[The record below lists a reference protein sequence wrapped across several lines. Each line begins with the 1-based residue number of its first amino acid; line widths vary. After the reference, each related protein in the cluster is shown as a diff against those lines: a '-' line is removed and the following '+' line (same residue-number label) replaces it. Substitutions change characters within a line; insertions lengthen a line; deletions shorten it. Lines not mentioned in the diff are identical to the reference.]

1 MKSLILFLYRIL
13 RSDLKHF
20 LTVLLLTISISEINA
35 QTKVNLRQAD
45 LLTRGQR
52 DTEAFDRLIGNV
64 IFEQNETVIYCDSA
78 YFFKEKNSVEAFGNV
93 RILEGDSVTVTGKFL
108 EYDGNTKQA
117 ELQRNVVFT
126 KLATA
131 TLYTDHL
138 YYDRTRNLAYYRDG
152 GRLVDSINVLTSR
165 RGYYDVNSHMASF
178 KRNVNVKN
186 PDYTMTSDSLQYNSR
201 TKVIFF
207 RTETKVVNNQD
218 ESFIYKGGNYN
229 TITKKS
235 LMTQGL
241 LEARSYTIVGK
252 RYDLDDMR
260 KIYKIREDVAMTYR
274 QENLTIYGQSAD
286 HYRRSGIAKV
296 YDKAWLAKVTDD
308 NDTLYMTAD
317 TLVSIDSQDPK
328 KKRLLAY
335 NNVKVFKKNMQAV
348 ADSVE
353 YRPADSTIYM
363 YVNPVLWAEENQM
376 TADSINLVI
385 RNNTIDRIYLKR
397 NSFIV
402 SQDTIQN
409 FNQIKGRMM
418 VAEFTGSNLKQVLVQ
433 GNGESI
439 YFALNEENTSY
450 IGMNQIICSNIIIR
464 FREGRVNTLSF
475 YVNPDARFIPP
486 HQLKEEEKKLKDF
499 KWKQDVRPARKEVVR
514 SAIPNLS
521 NP

>member
-1 MKSLILFLYRIL
+1 MKSLILFLHRFSWTTIKVIL
-13 RSDLKHF
+13 ATLF
-20 LTVLLLTISISEINA
+20 FAFGISEIHA
-35 QTKVNLRQAD
+35 QTKVNLKQAD

-52 DTEAFDRLIGNV
+52 GNEAFDRLIGNV
-64 IFEQNETVIYCDSA
+64 VFEQNETIIHCDSA

-93 RILEGDSVTVTGKFL
+93 RIFEGDSVTVTGKFL
-108 EYDGNTKQA
+108 EYDGNTKLA

-131 TLYTDHL
+131 TLYTEHL
-138 YYDRTRNLAYYRDG
+138 YYDRLRNLAYYRSG

-165 RGYYDVNSHMASF
+165 RGYYEVNTQMASF

-186 PDYTMTSDSLQYNSR
+186 PDYTMTSDSLQYHSG

-207 RTETKVVNNQD
+207 RTETKVVNNQG

-252 RYDLDDMR
+252 RYDLDDLR
-260 KIYKIREDVAMTYR
+260 KVYKIRDDVAMTYR
-274 QENLTIYGQSAD
+274 QENLTIYGQSVD
-286 HYRRSGIAKV
+286 HYRLSGIAKV

-402 SQDTIQN
+402 SQDTLKN
-409 FNQIKGRMM
+409 FNQIKGRAM
-418 VAEFTGSNLKQVLVQ
+418 VAEFAGSNLKQVLVR

-439 YFALNEENTSY
+439 YFALNEENTAVM
-450 IGMNQIICSNIIIR
+450 GMNHIVCSNIIIR
-464 FREGRVNTLSF
+464 FVEGRVNTLSF
-475 YVNPDARFIPP
+475 YVKPDAHFIPP
-486 HQLKEEEKKLKDF
+486 HELKEENKKLKGF
-499 KWKQDVRPARKEVVR
+499 EWKQQRRPVRKEVVR
-514 SAIPNLS
+514 SGIPDPA